1 MTTPM
6 TQEEQ
11 SPRSLWGFAETALHT
26 VNQSFPDA
34 THRDAASAV
43 TLFRATEQLL
53 SILKLIVNESGGQS
67 DEVIGMMNN
76 VSLSDMRS
84 PVRSPLNIENTT
96 PRKRPRSSNPTPENT
111 PMTGMPPLDMTRIS
125 NVGPVNGPKSAD
137 RGVQRLPS
145 IHQILNEREL
155 CPLPHTHSEQ
165 LALANRQTWGMQ
177 ARGQTSPYQGPGN
190 VQLNI
195 QQQGRGLVSSTDGV
209 SALTSPRAHYQLAS
223 VSPRG
228 NVGTNLSPRG
238 NNNNNSNNN
247 NNGFSIGT
255 FSGSGNQPTTP
266 TTLATSPTPQG
277 PRKASFPIQR
287 APSAPALVDG
297 VTFTDRP
304 YGEGQAPTEE
314 RKGMMFG
321 HFSVLNSG
329 MGEQTTD
336 FPHEKEKRQRRKKNA
351 DMDLKCLECSTRET
365 PEWRRGPK
373 GPKTL
378 CNACGLKYAK
388 KLKQQQQ
395 QQQQLTKC

>member
-1 MTTPM
+1 MATLPTFS
-6 TQEEQ
+6 QEEHQ
-11 SPRSLWGFAETALHT
+11 SRSPRSLWGFAETALHT

-34 THRDAASAV
+34 NHRDANSAV
-43 TLFRATEQLL
+43 ALFRATEQLL
-53 SILKLIVNESGGQS
+53 SILKLIVNEKGQN
-67 DEVIGMMNN
+67 DEVVGMMNN

-84 PVRSPLNIENTT
+84 PVRSPLTIDNGT
-96 PRKRPRSSNPTPENT
+96 PRKRPRSSNPTPENA
-111 PMTGMPPLDMTRIS
+111 PMSTMPPLDMARIS
-125 NVGPVNGPKSAD
+125 TSGPINGPKSAD

-145 IHQILNEREL
+145 IHQILSEREL
-155 CPLPHTHSEQ
+155 RPMPHSRSDQ
-165 LALANRQTWGMQ
+165 MSVGNRQASWGVQNPGQTFPLSPQGMQ
-177 ARGQTSPYQGPGN
+177 QPQGFTG
-190 VQLNI
+190 
-195 QQQGRGLVSSTDGV
+195 GLHSSTDGV
-209 SALTSPRAHYQLAS
+209 SALTSPRSHYQGS

-228 NVGTNLSPRG
+228 AGTNLSPRG
-238 NNNNNSNNN
+238 NHSPA
-247 NNGFSIGT
+247 FQIT
-255 FSGSGNQPTTP
+255 FSGSGGNTQ
-266 TTLATSPTPQG
+266 TLSTSPIP
-277 PRKASFPIQR
+277 PAARKTSFQSKR
-287 APSAPALVDG
+287 APSAPNMVEG

-304 YGEGQAPTEE
+304 YGEGDEK
-314 RKGMMFG
+314 KGMFG

-329 MGEQTTD
+329 TGDQSAD